1 MSKAPFDH
9 QAIRSVV
16 GAYRDPKQT
25 IEERSR
31 IYQELLGYV
40 PPRIQSRFA
49 VTGAIDPEILDMQEE
64 IRAHAMYPKC
74 FDVKTSQLILF
85 AALLMDLSDAARI
98 HATAARRAGASFEE
112 LQAVINLVFLFRG
125 LPAANR
131 GAEILVG
138 LAESEHQAKSEKKS

>member
-1 MSKAPFDH
+1 MNQAAFDH
-9 QAIRSVV
+9 QAIRNVV
-16 GAYRDPKQT
+16 GEYRDPNQT
-25 IEERSR
+25 IEERGR
-31 IYQELLGYV
+31 IYEELLGYV

-49 VTGAIDPEILDMQEE
+49 VTGAIDPQILDMQEG
-64 IRAHAMYPKC
+64 IRAHAMYPRC

-131 GAEILVG
+131 GAEILVA
-138 LAESEHQAKSEKKS
+138 LAEVEHATKTAKKV

>member
-1 MSKAPFDH
+1 MSKTPFDH
-9 QAIRSVV
+9 QAIRGVV
-16 GAYRDPKQT
+16 GEYRDPKQT

-31 IYQELLGYV
+31 IYEELLGYV

-49 VTGAIDPEILDMQEE
+49 ITGAIDPKILDMQEE
-64 IRAHAMYPKC
+64 TRTHAMYPKC

-131 GAEILVG
+131 GAEILVA
-138 LAESEHQAKSEKKS
+138 LAETEHQAKTGKKG

>member
-1 MSKAPFDH
+1 MSNAPFDH

-16 GAYRDPKQT
+16 GEYRDPKQS
-25 IEERSR
+25 IEQRSK
-31 IYQELLGYV
+31 IYRELLGYV

-49 VTGAIDPEILDMQEE
+49 ITGAIDPKILDMQEE

-74 FDVKTSQLILF
+74 FDVKTAQLILF
-85 AALLMDLSDAARI
+85 AVLLMDLSDAARI

-131 GAEILVG
+131 GAEILVA
-138 LAESEHQAKSEKKS
+138 LAESEHQVKSGQKG

>member
-1 MSKAPFDH
+1 MSTAPFDH
-9 QAIRSVV
+9 QAIRAVV
-16 GAYRDPKQT
+16 GEYRDPKHS
-25 IEERSR
+25 IEERSK
-31 IYQELLGYV
+31 IYRELLGYV

-49 VTGAIDPEILDMQEE
+49 VTGAIDPKILDMQEE
-64 IRAHAMYPKC
+64 IRTHAMYPNC
-74 FDVKTSQLILF
+74 FDVKTAQLILF

-131 GAEILVG
+131 GAEILVA
-138 LAESEHQAKSEKKS
+138 LAEAEHQAGSGKKS